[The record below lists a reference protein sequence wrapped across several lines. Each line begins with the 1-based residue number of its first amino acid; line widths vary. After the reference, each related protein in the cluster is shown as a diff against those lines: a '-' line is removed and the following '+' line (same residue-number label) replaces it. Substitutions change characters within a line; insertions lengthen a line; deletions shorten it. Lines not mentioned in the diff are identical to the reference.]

1 MIIHVLCFGHYSEAF
16 PEPFTLELK
25 AGATLSDALEVLA
38 NQDTQF
44 GNAKDYC
51 RFAVNEVYAT
61 LSDTISEGDTLA
73 VLPPM
78 SGG

>member
-1 MIIHVLCFGHYSEAF
+1 MTIHILCFGHYSEAY
-16 PEPFTLELK
+16 PEPFTLELE
-25 AGATLSDALEVLA
+25 AGATLFDALEVLTKRDA
-38 NQDTQF
+38 QF
-44 GNAKDYC
+44 ENAKDYC

-61 LSDTISEGDTLA
+61 LSDTLYDGDTLA